1 MAHYRSTSG
10 KTLSGF
16 SGGAAAPS
24 DAHLGQ
30 FWFNSATGVTYQ
42 YTTDGASFFWLDI
55 SSGGIG
61 TSLNLSVD
69 YVGDTDPHK
78 ETNGASLAVGKI
90 YYNRETNRY
99 FECTTAT
106 TNNNVWRGRYIGFGG
121 IESNHTSGTTHYR
134 CHKFLDSGRFELDG
148 TKTCEILLVGGGGG
162 GGVHSG
168 GGGGAGGL
176 LYYGAETPKT
186 PNGAAVVK
194 AAGSYDIVIGVGGT
208 GLPDGQSHG
217 SPYGTGGGSDGTA
230 TTAFGFTAAGG
241 GGGASGGNGTA
252 GRPGGSGGGGGRA
265 TAGGT
270 GPSGQG
276 NSGGHWGQSGSA
288 YPGGGGGGAGA
299 VGTGGSST
307 AGGVGGVGLAYT
319 ISGASVYYAGGG
331 GGNLQ
336 DASYADASGVGGN
349 GGGGDGGNSTQK
361 EATNGHPNTGGG
373 GGGAMHNSTV
383 GGATGGTG
391 IVIIR
396 YALN

>member
-162 GGVHSG
+162 LSLIH
-168 GGGGAGGL
+168 
-176 LYYGAETPKT
+176 
-186 PNGAAVVK
+186 
-194 AAGSYDIVIGVGGT
+194 I
-208 GLPDGQSHG
+208 
-217 SPYGTGGGSDGTA
+217 
-230 TTAFGFTAAGG
+230 
-241 GGGASGGNGTA
+241 
-252 GRPGGSGGGGGRA
+252 
-265 TAGGT
+265 
-270 GPSGQG
+270 
-276 NSGGHWGQSGSA
+276 
-288 YPGGGGGGAGA
+288 
-299 VGTGGSST
+299 
-307 AGGVGGVGLAYT
+307 
-319 ISGASVYYAGGG
+319 
-331 GGNLQ
+331 
-336 DASYADASGVGGN
+336 
-349 GGGGDGGNSTQK
+349 
-361 EATNGHPNTGGG
+361 
-373 GGGAMHNSTV
+373 
-383 GGATGGTG
+383 
-391 IVIIR
+391 
-396 YALN
+396 